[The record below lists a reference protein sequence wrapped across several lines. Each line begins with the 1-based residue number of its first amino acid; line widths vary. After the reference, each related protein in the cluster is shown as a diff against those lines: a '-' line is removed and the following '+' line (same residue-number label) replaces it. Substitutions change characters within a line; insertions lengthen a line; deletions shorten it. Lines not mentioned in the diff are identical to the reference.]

1 MFLFCLLLDCL
12 RDVTVN
18 TDCKIANYVRSLI
31 QITFCHEK
39 EKGRTEPVF
48 GKEWYDNGIYRE
60 RFLIV

>member
-48 GKEWYDNGIYRE
+48 GKVFGKEWYDNGRYI
-60 RFLIV
+60 